1 MKKAVLADRTAKLF
15 VMHYDLTAWCVRN
28 VMRVPHFAFSLSVVE
43 CRAPLPA
50 TARRA
55 GWIGCNILLGQIPQP
70 VPIPIVTNGEFQSR
84 GKIREAYKRLRP
96 LEKLQIEKRG
106 RTLDVLNVVG
116 PLGKIEFKR
125 PEFYAHS
132 EELGKLHP
140 ENHHVDE
147 KIRQQLQEL
156 RARGILKFVEPG
168 FYRLL

>member
-1 MKKAVLADRTAKLF
+1 MKKAVLADRTAKLL

-28 VMRVPHFAFSLSVVE
+28 VMRVPHLAFSLSVVE

-55 GWIGCNILLGQIPQP
+55 GWIGCNVLLGQIPQP
-70 VPIPIVTNGEFQSR
+70 APIPIVTNGEFQSR

-96 LEKLQIEKRG
+96 LEKLQIEKPG
-106 RTLDVLNVVG
+106 RTLAVLNVVRS
-116 PLGKIEFKR
+116 LGIEFKL
-125 PEFYAHS
+125 PELYAHS
-132 EELGKLHP
+132 EELAKLHP

-147 KIRQQLQEL
+147 KTRQQLQEL
-156 RARGILKFVEPG
+156 RDMGIFKFVEPG